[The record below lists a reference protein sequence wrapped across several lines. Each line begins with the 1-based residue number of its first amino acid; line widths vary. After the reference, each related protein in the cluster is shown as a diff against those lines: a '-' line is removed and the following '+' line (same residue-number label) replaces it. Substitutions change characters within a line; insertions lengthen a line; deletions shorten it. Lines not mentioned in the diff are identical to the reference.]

1 MIKIIY
7 FQQIKSLEQKEEI
20 ITALLE
26 SHSNKLTN
34 KTSGASE
41 VRSELEFKKNQVKKS
56 LSTLEEAK
64 SQYESLQVKA
74 KRMGDLEPSLKSEI
88 KNFQDKIERCK
99 QEMSDKF
106 DRVDFQK
113 NYYNNE
119 TSKMKDLLVFLEK
132 NKNSYKTLLEA
143 TKYKAKSKQTQLDEM
158 ENYKKLREME
168 KKMQENENYIHSLV
182 TYIDSKEKESDYNQI
197 MKECMDLQQEIN
209 SELIKRT
216 LSVKI

>member
-1 MIKIIY
+1 M
-7 FQQIKSLEQKEEI
+7 
-20 ITALLE
+20 LE